1 MTDKCKV
8 NDRVQKDDCVFCQ
21 IADKKIPATYISED
35 DDIMVIE
42 NIHPVAKVH
51 VLVIPKSHIVL
62 NEDKFEGCDKA
73 ILADL
78 MLEARKIAEAKG
90 IKDSGYRIVVNTG
103 KDALADFE
111 HLHLHVMGGEK
122 LDSHL

>member
-1 MTDKCKV
+1 MSRGCKTTKQARE
-8 NDRVQKDDCVFCQ
+8 DGCVFCQ
-21 IADKKIPATYISED
+21 IADKKIPATYLFED
-35 DDIMVIE
+35 DDIMIIE
-42 NIHPVAKVH
+42 NIHPVVKVH

-62 NEDKFEGCDKA
+62 NEDKFQGCDKA

-78 MLEARKIAEAKG
+78 MLLARKAAEMKG
-90 IKDSGYRIVVNTG
+90 ISGSGYRVVVNTG

-122 LDSHL
+122 LSDH